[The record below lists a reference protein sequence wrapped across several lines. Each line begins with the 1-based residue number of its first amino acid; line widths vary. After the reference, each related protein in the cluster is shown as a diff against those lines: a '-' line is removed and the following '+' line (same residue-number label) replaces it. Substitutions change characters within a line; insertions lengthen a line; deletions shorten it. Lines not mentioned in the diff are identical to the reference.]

1 MDDAVAVQVGQGQIN
16 VVGDVDLDVVGEGG
30 RGSLQEP
37 GQALLHHLHQE
48 NGSAVAGVL
57 DHTEEL
63 DDAGMLQSS
72 QDVALLVETSGK
84 VDSPWVV
91 VSEEDGVKDLGGTGE
106 VVQSGLDH
114 TPIGAC
120 PKDLGCV
127 YVDILVAK
135 LTPKVYM
142 DICY

>member
-1 MDDAVAVQVGQGQIN
+1 MDDAVAVQVGEGQSN

-48 NGSAVAGVL
+48 NGSAAAGVL

-72 QDVALLVETSGK
+72 QDVALLDETSGK

-114 TPIGAC
+114 TPIGTS
-120 PKDLGCV
+120 P
-127 YVDILVAK
+127 
-135 LTPKVYM
+135 
-142 DICY
+142 